1 MKKISNE
8 YPVKDIIGQNFYDVT
23 NLVTTNSCEMQR
35 QCINALLSS
44 LMQIEISDDVVL
56 QKNNNRKITYSELS
70 DIIDGNDRYASEII
84 RYCLQRDYSGE
95 KEAVHI

>member
-1 MKKISNE
+1 MK
-8 YPVKDIIGQNFYDVT
+8 
-23 NLVTTNSCEMQR
+23 NLG
-35 QCINALLSS
+35 
-44 LMQIEISDDVVL
+44 
-56 QKNNNRKITYSELS
+56 ITYSELS